1 MKPGRRGF
9 ERLSPHLLTPLGVW
23 LSGRASACRAV
34 GREFDSRHPR
44 AAPTH
49 TGMAEWV
56 DALVSE
62 TSGDSP
68 WGFDSLCRYS
78 LSFGGWDCW
87 EWSLGLHPGRQAGSM
102 PASSTRTCTTLALVA
117 QWTRVPGFEP
127 GGWRFESSRGL
138 SRWGCIGNAAIPS
151 GCKPP
156 ASGSGSS
163 TLSVPTPHQPH
174 RLNR

>member
-1 MKPGRRGF
+1 MGRRAGLRNQWRF
-9 ERLSPHLLTPLGVW
+9 SVGVRLPLPV
-23 LSGRASACRAV
+23 L
-34 GREFDSRHPR
+34 
-44 AAPTH
+44 
-49 TGMAEWV
+49 AE
-56 DALVSE
+56 L
-62 TSGDSP
+62 
-68 WGFDSLCRYS
+68 
-78 LSFGGWDCW
+78 GGWDCW

-138 SRWGCIGNAAIPS
+138 SAWGCIGNAAIPS

-163 TLSVPTPHQPH
+163 TLSVPTPSPASVVHWTERERAKLEAGGSIPPRGVH
-174 RLNR
+174 PMASGVWRSGSSHTAAPSRFDSGARYPWWP